1 MAHTCSATRKR
12 RYPND
17 EQMIITIMEPPF
29 GAIIGAGIDA
39 LGCGYVRRYP
49 MKAAAY
55 PLLLAA
61 VLGFSAAPASAQVT
75 PGDPAGNQKDQ
86 WRPQDMPKGEKD
98 GTETLSDKLN
108 ASGGVIKPP
117 RDVDPGI
124 SITAPVPEPNSTP
137 VIPPPGTPGGPPGPE
152 PK

>member
-1 MAHTCSATRKR
+1 
-12 RYPND
+12 
-17 EQMIITIMEPPF
+17 
-29 GAIIGAGIDA
+29 
-39 LGCGYVRRYP
+39 

-55 PLLLAA
+55 PLLLAT

-75 PGDPAGNQKDQ
+75 PGDPAGNQTIPEKDQ
-86 WRPQDMPKGEKD
+86 SRPQDVPKGEED
-98 GTETLSDKLN
+98 GTKTLSDKLN

-117 RDVDPGI
+117 QGVDPDPGI
-124 SITAPVPEPNSTP
+124 SKPAPVPDPHSTP